1 MNVVEPSVSTASRL
15 RTRIWRLAIC
25 SAPQA
30 SERVTVGSSASGTR
44 ATVTPMA
51 KMNPS
56 SSGLPTSSEMRKKRP
71 PTPRAITAVNRTTSC
86 RPRVSG
92 VTGFGDAVVSRAMPA
107 RRVCSPVATTTARP
121 SPSTTNVPAYSASR
135 APTVTAAL
143 SPVSIEVSTRR
154 RLATVTVA
162 SAGTRSPLS
171 SSSRSSTTTSSA
183 SMICRRPSRRT
194 VTRVGSMARRR
205 SAARSA
211 LACWA
216 KANTALSRMT
226 AKMASPS
233 SGRRATMASAPATH
247 SMSAKKWVS
256 SPANRRAAEGRRGS
270 GSRFGPCSAR
280 RAAASAVLRPVAVA
294 TAMVCPFR
302 LTPSMGRADG
312 HRGGAVSPSHAP
324 ARRLVETTA

>member
-92 VTGFGDAVVSRAMPA
+92 VTGLGDAVVSRAIPA
-107 RRVCSPVATTTARP
+107 RRVCSPRGHHDGTALALDDERP
-121 SPSTTNVPAYSASR
+121 GIQRLAGTHRDSGA
-135 APTVTAAL
+135 

-226 AKMASPS
+226 AKMARPARAG
-233 SGRRATMASAPATH
+233 GRRWPAPPRPTASA
-247 SMSAKKWVS
+247 
-256 SPANRRAAEGRRGS
+256 RRSGQLAGEPPCRRGS
-270 GSRFGPCSAR
+270 SRLGEPVRPLLGPAGSSLGCAE
-280 RAAASAVLRPVAVA
+280 AVAVA

-302 LTPSMGRADG
+302 
-312 HRGGAVSPSHAP
+312 SHAQHGAGRRPPGRGLGPTRP